1 MGKHRDWTE
10 IEKDYLESGLSLSQL
25 AQKYGV
31 SISTLK
37 KTAARQGWAKKRS
50 GSEQKVER
58 VETALAELEPEQM
71 EPEKGTTGTEI
82 KVYDRETET
91 QRFNRIVN
99 DMLDRVQDAICM
111 VNPSDA
117 ASIKLLTAALKDLRS
132 LKGLDKTDLD
142 REEQRARIA
151 KLRSDTRIVDDSD
164 EGGVILM
171 PEIQE
176 VGQPNEQNHLEP
188 AANTD

>member
-1 MGKHRDWTE
+1 MGASKTDWSR
-10 IEKDYLESGLSLSQL
+10 IEQDYLESGLSYAQL
-25 AQKYGV
+25 AEKYGV
-31 SISTLK
+31 SLAAIK
-37 KTAARQGWAKKRS
+37 KQASRKGWAKKRS
-50 GSEQKVER
+50 GSEQKAER
-58 VETALAELEPEQM
+58 VETALAQVSTEMSPENV
-71 EPEKGTTGTEI
+71 TTGDT
-82 KVYDRETET
+82 VRVLDRETET

-151 KLRSDTRIVDDSD
+151 KLRSDTRIVEDND

-176 VGQPNEQNHLEP
+176 VGQPDEQDHLES

>member
-37 KTAARQGWAKKRS
+37 KTAARQGWAKKKAEIPDPRT
-50 GSEQKVER
+50 ER
-58 VETALAELEPEQM
+58 VETALAEMEPVKM
-71 EPEKGTTGTEI
+71 EPETEPTGGQI
-82 KVYDRETET
+82 RVLDRETES
-91 QRFNRIVN
+91 QRFNRIV
-99 DMLDRVQDAICM
+99 DGMLDRVQDAICM

-132 LKGLDKTDLD
+132 LKGLDKTELD

-151 KLRSDTRIVDDSD
+151 KLRSDTRIVEDSG
-164 EGGVILM
+164 EGGIIFM
-171 PEIQE
+171 PTMADRPTPPEDSE
-176 VGQPNEQNHLEP
+176 
-188 AANTD
+188 

>member
-82 KVYDRETET
+82 KVYDRETDS
-91 QRFNRIVN
+91 QKFARIV
-99 DMLDRVQDAICM
+99 DGMLDRVEEAICI
-111 VNPSDA
+111 VSPNDA
-117 ASIKLLTAALKDLRS
+117 QSIKLLTSALKDLRD
-132 LKGLDKTDLD
+132 LKHLNKSELDI
-142 REEQRARIA
+142 EEQRARID
-151 KLRSDTRIVDDSD
+151 KLRSETHIVESDDA
-164 EGGVILM
+164 GGVILM

-176 VGQPNEQNHLEP
+176 VPQPDE
-188 AANTD
+188 

>member
-82 KVYDRETET
+82 KVYDRETDS
-91 QRFNRIVN
+91 QKFARIV
-99 DMLDRVQDAICM
+99 DGMLDRVQDAICM

-151 KLRSDTRIVDDSD
+151 KLRSDTRIVEDSG
-164 EGGVILM
+164 EGGIIFM
-171 PEIQE
+171 PTMEDRPTPPE
-176 VGQPNEQNHLEP
+176 DDE
-188 AANTD
+188 

>member
-25 AQKYGV
+25 AEKYGV

-50 GSEQKVER
+50 GSEQKAER
-58 VETALAELEPEQM
+58 VETALAQLEPPQM
-71 EPEKGTTGTEI
+71 EPGKGTTDTGI
-82 KVYDRETET
+82 RVIDRETEN
-91 QRFNRIVN
+91 QRFNRVV
-99 DMLDRVQDAICM
+99 DEMLNRVEDAICI

-117 ASIKLLTAALKDLRS
+117 ASIKLLTAALKNLRDLKHLNRTE
-132 LKGLDKTDLD
+132 LDI
-142 REEQRARIA
+142 EEQRARIS
-151 KLRSDTRIVDDSD
+151 KLRSETRIVETEDV
-164 EGGVILM
+164 GGVILM

-176 VGQPNEQNHLEP
+176 VPQPDE
-188 AANTD
+188 

>member
-71 EPEKGTTGTEI
+71 EPEKGTTGDT
-82 KVYDRETET
+82 VRVLDRETET

-151 KLRSDTRIVDDSD
+151 KLRSDTRIVEDND

-176 VGQPNEQNHLEP
+176 VGQPDEQDHLES

>member
-1 MGKHRDWTE
+1 M
-10 IEKDYLESGLSLSQL
+10 LQGLP
-25 AQKYGV
+25 
-31 SISTLK
+31 
-37 KTAARQGWAKKRS
+37 
-50 GSEQKVER
+50 
-58 VETALAELEPEQM
+58 AEL
-71 EPEKGTTGTEI
+71 
-82 KVYDRETET
+82 
-91 QRFNRIVN
+91 
-99 DMLDRVQDAICM
+99 
-111 VNPSDA
+111 
-117 ASIKLLTAALKDLRS
+117 AALKDLRS

-176 VGQPNEQNHLEP
+176 VGQPDEQNHLEP

>member
-99 DMLDRVQDAICM
+99 DMLDRVQDAI
-111 VNPSDA
+111 
-117 ASIKLLTAALKDLRS
+117 
-132 LKGLDKTDLD
+132 
-142 REEQRARIA
+142 
-151 KLRSDTRIVDDSD
+151 
-164 EGGVILM
+164 
-171 PEIQE
+171 
-176 VGQPNEQNHLEP
+176 
-188 AANTD
+188 

>member
-1 MGKHRDWTE
+1 MGASKTDWSK
-10 IEKDYLESGLSLSQL
+10 IEQDYLESGLSYAQL
-25 AQKYGV
+25 AEKYGV
-31 SISTLK
+31 SLAAIK
-37 KTAARQGWAKKRS
+37 KQASRKGWAKKRS
-50 GSEQKVER
+50 GSEQKAER
-58 VETALAELEPEQM
+58 VETALAQVSPEM
-71 EPEKGTTGTEI
+71 SPENVTTGDT
-82 KVYDRETET
+82 VRVLDRETET
-91 QRFNRIVN
+91 QRFNRIV
-99 DMLDRVQDAICM
+99 DGMLDRVQDAICN

-176 VGQPNEQNHLEP
+176 VPQPDE
-188 AANTD
+188 